1 MSKNTNNNTNDVA
14 VLKARLA
21 ELEAEKAVLES
32 RNTELVEKLE
42 AKKANRAGVSIP
54 TASETVRKAREL
66 TGIRKINFSKEQVH
80 QLIGFNAET
89 GRNEGVGREL
99 GRYSIRNEKCGDD
112 RASQD
117 RYWTAK
123 SFDTAGFYEIPGE
136 GICYCAIYISKG
148 GMRKV
153 FAIDRMAKAQV
164 ITALEKMPK
173 SERVVK

>member
-1 MSKNTNNNTNDVA
+1 MSKNNNTNDVA

-32 RNTELVEKLE
+32 KNSELVEKLE
-42 AKKANRAGVSIP
+42 SKKAAKAGVHV
-54 TASETVRKAREL
+54 TASEVVRKAREI
-66 TGIRKINFSKEQVH
+66 TGIRKINFTKDQVH

-123 SFDTAGFYEIPGE
+123 AIDTAGFYEMPGE

-153 FAIDRMAKAQV
+153 FAIDRMAKAGV
-164 ITALEKMPK
+164 IAALEKMPK
-173 SERVVK
+173 ADRVVK